1 MRSRLVRGMAV
12 SVAVVALVAGCGDD
26 EDEATTS
33 AEATEETTPAGTPG
47 PPTAA
52 GEVAVEA
59 REYAFD
65 NVPQTVEAGKTTFT
79 LNNVGEEEHEM
90 FVVKL
95 AEDVTFQ
102 EAIEAQGEEGTVEE
116 EVGGIKPI
124 EPGEEDEFEGKLD
137 AGNYGM
143 VCALPG
149 PDGAPHVA
157 LGQGAEFTVE

>member
-1 MRSRLVRGMAV
+1 MRSRIIRGVVVSFAV
-12 SVAVVALVAGCGDD
+12 AALVAGCGDD
-26 EDEATTS
+26 EESTTA
-33 AEATEETTPAGTPG
+33 AEAPGETTPAGTPG
-47 PPTAA
+47 PPTAS
-52 GEVAVEA
+52 GEVPVEA

-65 NVPQTVEAGKTTFT
+65 NVPETVEAGKTTFT

-95 AEDVTFQ
+95 AEDATFQ

-124 EPGEEDEFEGKLD
+124 APGEEDDFEANLK

-149 PDGAPHVA
+149 PEGQPHVV
-157 LGQGAEFTVE
+157 LGQAAEFVVE